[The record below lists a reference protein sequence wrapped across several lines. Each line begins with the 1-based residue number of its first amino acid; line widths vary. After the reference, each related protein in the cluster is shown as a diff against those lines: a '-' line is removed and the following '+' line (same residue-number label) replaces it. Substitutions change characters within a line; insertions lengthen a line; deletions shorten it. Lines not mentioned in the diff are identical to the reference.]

1 MASYYPWLGIF
12 LLGCYHGINPAMGWL
27 FAVAIGLQDRNG
39 TAVARSIVPL
49 TLGHIAS
56 VGAVVL
62 VTVAIAAQ
70 LPHTAVRI
78 GAAAILLAFGISRLV
93 RVRHPRWVG
102 MRVGFWG
109 LVLWSL
115 LMSSAHGAGLMLVP
129 FVTAAHA
136 SSDAMGMAMP
146 APPPQYGAGL
156 LMVALHTLG
165 YAVSTL
171 AIAMAVYVR
180 FGVDFLRTAWFNV
193 DLIWAAALIA
203 SGVVTLLL

>member
-1 MASYYPWLGIF
+1 
-12 LLGCYHGINPAMGWL
+12 
-27 FAVAIGLQDRNG
+27 
-39 TAVARSIVPL
+39 
-49 TLGHIAS
+49 
-56 VGAVVL
+56 
-62 VTVAIAAQ
+62 
-70 LPHTAVRI
+70 
-78 GAAAILLAFGISRLV
+78 
-93 RVRHPRWVG
+93 
-102 MRVGFWG
+102 
-109 LVLWSL
+109 
-115 LMSSAHGAGLMLVP
+115 
-129 FVTAAHA
+129 
-136 SSDAMGMAMP
+136 MP